1 MREFWLI
8 LVETFVILDQHLIN
22 PISEFRKIIL
32 FEVGED
38 GSDGLGRDGG
48 GVLTG
53 VLEVE
58 GLVDWGEQLGLDFE
72 PALVLLE
79 GFFELEL
86 LFFDGRSPYFLVD
99 VSLLLFSCFARHF

>member
-1 MREFWLI
+1 MI

-58 GLVDWGEQLGLDFE
+58 GLVD
-72 PALVLLE
+72 
-79 GFFELEL
+79 
-86 LFFDGRSPYFLVD
+86 
-99 VSLLLFSCFARHF
+99 